1 MTEEPIIADAPKTD
15 FYIRLPSETDMP
27 TALAAFY
34 KQDSTTVVDP
44 DTGEEHVQLE
54 GEPYLVS
61 TTHDYAIDLVG
72 VIYEPTGETLTDAE
86 GNEYP
91 ATAPLDGWHL
101 NIRLLNDTMRA
112 AVEAIDAAYG
122 VTPDSPSRVWA

>member
-15 FYIRLPSETDMP
+15 FYIRLPSEADMP

-34 KQDSTTVVDP
+34 RQDSTTVVDP
-44 DTGEEHVQLE
+44 ETGEEHVQLE

-72 VIYEPTGETLTDAE
+72 VIYEPTGETLTDDE
-86 GNEYP
+86 GNEWP
-91 ATAPLDGWHL
+91 ETAPLDGWHL
-101 NIRLLNDTMRA
+101 NIRLLNDTMREET
-112 AVEAIDAAYG
+112 EALDAQYG
-122 VTPDSPSRVWA
+122 VTPNSPSRVWA

>member
-1 MTEEPIIADAPKTD
+1 MFLTHPKPTSTSASAPRPTCP
-15 FYIRLPSETDMP
+15 LPSH
-27 TALAAFY
+27 AFY
-34 KQDSTTVVDP
+34 RQDSTTVVDP

-61 TTHDYAIDLVG
+61 TTHDYAIDIVG

-91 ATAPLDGWHL
+91 AKLHRSTAG
-101 NIRLLNDTMRA
+101 I
-112 AVEAIDAAYG
+112 
-122 VTPDSPSRVWA
+122 

>member
-1 MTEEPIIADAPKTD
+1 
-15 FYIRLPSETDMP
+15 
-27 TALAAFY
+27 
-34 KQDSTTVVDP
+34 
-44 DTGEEHVQLE
+44 VQLE

-72 VIYEPTGETLTDAE
+72 VIYEPTGETLTDDE

-91 ATAPLDGWHL
+91 ATAPLDGHHL

-112 AVEAIDAAYG
+112 ETEAYG
-122 VTPDSPSRVWA
+122 CCSMALTPNSPSRVWA

>member
-1 MTEEPIIADAPKTD
+1 MTDIIDAPTTD
-15 FYIRLPSETDMP
+15 FYIKLNDKADMP
-27 TALAAFY
+27 TVLSAFY
-34 KQDSTTVVDP
+34 RQDSTTVVDP

-72 VIYEPTGETLTDAE
+72 VIYEPTGETLTDDE
-86 GNEYP
+86 GNEWP
-91 ATAPLDGWHL
+91 ETAPLDGYHV

-112 AVEAIDAAYG
+112 AVEAIDATYG
-122 VTPDSPSRVWA
+122 VTPISPSRVWA